1 MKSALSLPVY
11 APSLEDE
18 TFLPVPQ
25 MIRQTSATQPDKPAI
40 YDGERC
46 IRWGELGRR
55 VNQIANRLAAVG
67 VQPGDM
73 VAGLSENS
81 AEYVALY
88 LGVLAAGAC
97 MVPLSGMASGDS
109 LRLMIDDCGAR
120 WLFVS
125 ARNREL
131 AEPWRDQLQHI
142 TPERLI
148 GLDFSDTGWQS
159 FERWIDGAAESA
171 PTVAITPDH
180 PFNVIYSSGTT
191 GTPKG
196 IVHDHR
202 MRSRQIN
209 RLCAA
214 YALNGDAITLVSTP
228 LYSNTT
234 LVSVLPTLVF
244 GGTLVLMPKFDPR
257 QFLELAQQHRVTHA
271 MLVPVQYQRI
281 LAVADFDQFDLSSFK
296 VKLSTS
302 APLRAAVIREALERW
317 PGKLYEIYGLTE
329 GGVST
334 TLDAASHPDK
344 LDSVGKPA
352 AGVEVRIIDDA
363 GRELPQGEIGEIVG
377 RAGAMMRGYLN
388 QEALTQ
394 EILWQSPEGEWFFR
408 SGDMGRLDADG
419 FLYVLD
425 RRKDM
430 IISGGFNI
438 YAADLEQ
445 VLLQHPDVVDAAVIA
460 IPSEQWGETPLGLVV
475 LRPAASLTEAAL
487 LEWANTRLGKTQRL
501 SGVEFRS
508 DLPRSTIGKV
518 LKRELRQAYLK
529 RLEEEG

>member
-1 MKSALSLPVY
+1 MPVY
-11 APSLEDE
+11 AKPVIEGE

-25 MIRQTSATQPDKPAI
+25 MIRQTAATQPDKPAI

-46 IRWGELGRR
+46 VRWGELGRQ
-55 VNQIANRLAAVG
+55 VNQIANALIAAG
-67 VQPGDM
+67 VRPGDM
-73 VAGLSENS
+73 VAGLSENT
-81 AEYVALY
+81 AEYVALF
-88 LGVLAAGAC
+88 LGVLSAGAC
-97 MVPLSGMASGDS
+97 MVPLSGMATGET
-109 LRLMIDDCGAR
+109 LQLMIDDCGSR

-131 AEPWRDQLQHI
+131 AEPLRGKLKNVAS
-142 TPERLI
+142 ERMI
-148 GLDFSDTGWQS
+148 GLDFSDEGWQG
-159 FERWIDGAAESA
+159 FAEWLAGAPTSA
-171 PTVAITPDH
+171 PEVEITPDH

-214 YALNGDAITLVSTP
+214 YGLNGDAITLVSTP

-244 GGTLVLMPKFDPR
+244 GGTLVLMRKFDAR
-257 QFLELAQQHRVTHA
+257 HFLELAQRHKVTHA

-281 LAVADFDQFDLSSFK
+281 LAVPDFDQFDLSSFK

-302 APLRAAVIREALERW
+302 APLRAAVIREALDRW

-329 GGVST
+329 GGIST
-334 TLDAASHPDK
+334 SLDAASYPDK

-352 AGVEVRIIDDA
+352 EGVEVRIIDEE
-363 GRELPQGEIGEIVG
+363 GRELPVGEIGEIVG
-377 RAGAMMRGYLN
+377 RAGTMMRGYLN
-388 QEALTQ
+388 RDDLTR
-394 EILWQSPEGEWFFR
+394 EMLWKSPEGEWFFR
-408 SGDMGRLDADG
+408 TGDMGRLDEDG

-438 YAADLEQ
+438 YASDLEQ
-445 VLLQHPDVVDAAVIA
+445 VLLQHPEVADAAVIG

-475 LRPAASLTEAAL
+475 PRPGAKVTEVEL
-487 LEWANTRLGKTQRL
+487 LEWANSRLGKAQRL
-501 SGVEFRS
+501 SGIEFRD

-518 LKRELRQAYLK
+518 LKRELRQAYIERMEK
-529 RLEEEG
+529 QRQSA

>member
-1 MKSALSLPVY
+1 MQSVLSMPVY
-11 APSLEDE
+11 ATTVEE
-18 TFLPVPQ
+18 EIFLPVPQ
-25 MIRQTSATQPDKPAI
+25 MIRQTAATQPTKPAI
-40 YDGERC
+40 YDGNRC
-46 IRWGELGRR
+46 LTWGELGRR
-55 VNQIANRLAAVG
+55 INQIANRLIAAG
-67 VQPGDM
+67 VQPGEM
-73 VAGLSENS
+73 VAGLAENS
-81 AEYVALY
+81 ADYVALF
-88 LGVLAAGAC
+88 LGVLTAGAC
-97 MVPLSGMASGDS
+97 MVPLPGMASGDS

-131 AEPWRDQLQHI
+131 IEPLREELRSV
-142 TPERLI
+142 TPERMI
-148 GLDFSDTGWQS
+148 SLDFSAAGWQS
-159 FERWIDGAAESA
+159 LDDWLAGTAATA
-171 PTVAITPDH
+171 PAVAITLDH

-214 YALNGDAITLVSTP
+214 YGLNGDAITLVSTP

-244 GGTLVLMPKFDPR
+244 GGTLVLMSKFDAR
-257 QFLELAQQHRVTHA
+257 DFLKLAQQHKVTHA

-281 LAVADFDQFDLSSFK
+281 LDVPDFDQFDLSSFQ

-302 APLRAAVIREALERW
+302 APLNAAVKREVLERW

-334 TLDAASHPDK
+334 SLDTASNPEK

-352 AGVEVRIIDDA
+352 QGVEVKIIDEQ
-363 GRELPQGEIGEIVG
+363 GRELPQGEVGEIVG

-388 QEALTQ
+388 RTDLT
-394 EILWQSPEGEWFFR
+394 EELLWQSPAGDWYFR

-438 YAADLEQ
+438 YPADLEQ
-445 VLLQHPDVVDAAVIA
+445 VLQQHPDVADATVIG
-460 IPSEQWGETPLGLVV
+460 IPSKQWGETPLGLVV
-475 LRPAASLTEAAL
+475 LRSEAGIAESEL
-487 LEWANTRLGKTQRL
+487 LEWANSRLGKTQRL
-501 SGVEFRS
+501 SSIEFRAE
-508 DLPRSTIGKV
+508 LPRSAIGKV
-518 LKRELRQAYLK
+518 LKRELRQPYLDQA
-529 RLEEEG
+529 